1 MNATKFIKENY
12 TLTNSGEDYR
22 CNHSGQLV
30 GAEDIAE
37 EYHQA
42 KLKLLGIADLSHSGY
57 VCHIGKERVFIIA
70 ENIAQAMDKME
81 EIAGESVFGYSM
93 ESHSSIRV
101 IHCG

>member
-1 MNATKFIKENY
+1 MNKEKENSDKQQ
-12 TLTNSGEDYR
+12 NGNDF
-22 CNHSGQLV
+22 
-30 GAEDIAE
+30 
-37 EYHQA
+37 
-42 KLKLLGIADLSHSGY
+42 IADVSHSGY

-81 EIAGESVFGYSM
+81 EIAGDSVFGYSM

>member
-1 MNATKFIKENY
+1 M
-12 TLTNSGEDYR
+12 
-22 CNHSGQLV
+22 
-30 GAEDIAE
+30 E
-37 EYHQA
+37 ETSKNNETTQ
-42 KLKLLGIADLSHSGY
+42 LGIGAVSHSGY

-81 EIAGESVFGYSM
+81 EIAGDSVFGYSM

>member
-1 MNATKFIKENY
+1 MSKENEN
-12 TLTNSGEDYR
+12 LNEAENSAL
-22 CNHSGQLV
+22 N
-30 GAEDIAE
+30 
-37 EYHQA
+37 
-42 KLKLLGIADLSHSGY
+42 IADVSHSGY

-81 EIAGESVFGYSM
+81 EIVGDSVFGYSM

>member
-1 MNATKFIKENY
+1 MEETKKQEQ
-12 TLTNSGEDYR
+12 TAQSGI
-22 CNHSGQLV
+22 SAV
-30 GAEDIAE
+30 
-37 EYHQA
+37 
-42 KLKLLGIADLSHSGY
+42 SHSGY

-81 EIAGESVFGYSM
+81 EIAGDSVFGYSM

>member
-1 MNATKFIKENY
+1 MKKEQNLENRTKKA
-12 TLTNSGEDYR
+12 LTIPVVI
-22 CNHSGQLV
+22 Q
-30 GAEDIAE
+30 
-37 EYHQA
+37 
-42 KLKLLGIADLSHSGY
+42 SGY

-81 EIAGESVFGYSM
+81 EIAGDSVFGYSM

>member
-1 MNATKFIKENY
+1 MNNNNEISKE
-12 TLTNSGEDYR
+12 E
-22 CNHSGQLV
+22 HSEALN
-30 GAEDIAE
+30 IANV
-37 EYHQA
+37 
-42 KLKLLGIADLSHSGY
+42 SHSGY

-81 EIAGESVFGYSM
+81 EIAGDSVFGYSM

>member
-1 MNATKFIKENY
+1 MNKCRIELSEKQASDKPKNGNDFI
-12 TLTNSGEDYR
+12 SD
-22 CNHSGQLV
+22 V
-30 GAEDIAE
+30 
-37 EYHQA
+37 
-42 KLKLLGIADLSHSGY
+42 SHSGY

-81 EIAGESVFGYSM
+81 EIASDSIFGYSM